1 MSAPPLPPFPS
12 TNEAAANS
20 KKDPLPP
27 LEFTEAEMHL
37 VRKWVTLYN
46 KVQTTKDRHHMLI
59 TKVLPRLFLLNPDI
73 RDNEWKVRKAVSR
86 PLLSLHRRSDPVNL
100 QQVKRWFQNQ
110 SRISSATTR
119 LSLKRNVSLKQ
130 VACKIYKAEIAAIVS
145 KRANGAKAGTPQFMA
160 NFQGAV
166 QEFMAELDEER
177 LLALENERADW
188 QNNGQPTEV
197 KRKTAERMGHTYL
210 EKSAQV
216 QYKEMGMRSIVLE
229 FHQNKAGMKLF
240 QA

>member
-1 MSAPPLPPFPS
+1 
-12 TNEAAANS
+12 
-20 KKDPLPP
+20 
-27 LEFTEAEMHL
+27 
-37 VRKWVTLYN
+37 
-46 KVQTTKDRHHMLI
+46 
-59 TKVLPRLFLLNPDI
+59 
-73 RDNEWKVRKAVSR
+73 
-86 PLLSLHRRSDPVNL
+86 
-100 QQVKRWFQNQ
+100 VKRWFQNQ

-145 KRANGAKAGTPQFMA
+145 KRANGAKASTPQFKA

-197 KRKTAERMGHTYL
+197 KRKTAKRMGHTYL